1 MIKVGTSVP
10 GTLGG
15 QCRARECSY
24 ENGMGDKQ
32 GALTSDL
39 KPKHTNART
48 RTHNTLVH
56 GHGQGHALAKWQ
68 SSVRT
73 SEPQPAGRPLPFP
86 SASALGPGAQRG
98 LPFCQLPSEGP
109 HTQQKPSA
117 SHSAATACRH
127 LRASGLNLRVSLAAL
142 TGRQYPLCMVQY
154 ARRSLST
161 TASTPDRV
169 LSWWRPT

>member
-1 MIKVGTSVP
+1 MHGSAPTKTAWGTNKTHS
-10 GTLGG
+10 
-15 QCRARECSY
+15 QA
-24 ENGMGDKQ
+24 
-32 GALTSDL
+32 TSS
-39 KPKHTNART
+39 PNTPTHAHT
-48 RTHNTLVH
+48 THNTLVH
-56 GHGQGHALAKWQ
+56 GHGQGQQVGRALTKWQ
-68 SSVRT
+68 GSVRT

-86 SASALGPGAQRG
+86 AASAPGPGARRG

-127 LRASGLNLRVSLAAL
+127 LRASGLNLQVSRAAL
-142 TGRQYPLCMVQY
+142 TGRQYPFCMVQY

-161 TASTPDRV
+161 TASTPARV